1 MDEARQ
7 PWEKIVN
14 AQTDTIPWEDLC
26 GEVHEEKARKTWTS
40 FLECATF
47 HLQSVFCPDAT
58 EAVKFYITNT
68 LKKPNRVPIWQF
80 FVWVEQLNSTL
91 RTC

>member
-7 PWEKIVN
+7 PWKKIVKV
-14 AQTDTIPWEDLC
+14 QTNTIPREDLC
-26 GEVHEEKARKTWTS
+26 GGVHEEKAGKTWTS
-40 FLECATF
+40 FLECVTF
-47 HLQSVFCPDAT
+47 HLQSVFHPDAA

-68 LKKPNRVPIWQF
+68 LKKPKWVPIQQF
-80 FVWVEQLNSTL
+80 IRAIS